1 MLVSGTQR
9 FLACRN
15 MTRQTLNILKSPE
28 VVAINQDPL
37 GVAGDLVWKQGPQE
51 VRSSLIRQWDHSGVL
66 SHSLTD
72 GMTCLHLY
80 AAPRTVYNAVVVTFL
95 CKNAIGT

>member
-1 MLVSGTQR
+1 
-9 FLACRN
+9 
-15 MTRQTLNILKSPE
+15 MTRQTLNIFKSPE

-51 VRSSLIRQWDHSGVL
+51 VRLSLIRQWDHLGL
-66 SHSLTD
+66 FSHSLMD

-80 AAPRTVYNAVVVTFL
+80 AAPQTVYNAGVLFFL
-95 CKNAIGT
+95 YHDEI